1 MASTIRAAI
10 YCRLSKK
17 GGRSLERQEQDGRT
31 IAAARGWSIVRV
43 FAETA
48 SASEHATRAREQWEL
63 LLAAVRE
70 RQFDAVIVW
79 LEDRSNRDVVKAA
92 EFVQA
97 CRAAGARLVIA
108 DSEVTYDFTDPEDT
122 AKFYGEVVA
131 AQREVARLSKR
142 VRRARVQEAA
152 EGRRHPGGLR
162 AFGERGIGPKGNG
175 RNVVTE
181 AQAEREREL
190 IRQAAARILAGD
202 SLRGIVLDWNGAPGE
217 PQRVAPANG
226 GRWTTQRLRKLLC
239 SPRLVGLR
247 EHHGQ
252 LYPGNFPAILERE
265 QWEAVVAVLTDP
277 ARKRMAVGGTPRH
290 LLTGMLFCGVC
301 GARMYAKRDRHGA
314 WVYLCP
320 GRSGGGRSC
329 VGRRADQVERL
340 ITGALFDAVES
351 PAWDQQAA
359 ELPADDPARPHH
371 ERLAQLTAELD
382 VLDRRIGEAELAE
395 ELGQRPHPSA
405 ATLRRMLADREAE
418 RDQHQ
423 AAVLRLQ
430 RGRTVAAVPR
440 NLREV
445 WEDLSLDRRRNILK
459 AVLRLPP
466 EGKGIRVYP
475 QGRGRNFDPAAIEPD
490 WRV

>member
-1 MASTIRAAI
+1 MPSTIRAAI

-17 GGRSLERQEQDGRT
+17 GGRSVQRQEQDGRA
-31 IAAARGWSIVRV
+31 IAADRGWQVVRV
-43 FAETA
+43 FAETV
-48 SASEHATRAREQWEL
+48 SASEFATRARDQWEL

-70 RQFDAVIVW
+70 REFDAVIVW

-97 CRAAGARLVIA
+97 CRAAGVRLVIA

-122 AKFYGEVVA
+122 AKFYGEMVA

-142 VRRARVQEAA
+142 VRRARVQEAS

-175 RNVVTE
+175 RNVVSE

-202 SLRGIVLDWNGAPGE
+202 SLRGIVLDWNGPPGE

-239 SPRLVGLR
+239 SPRLAGLR
-247 EHHGQ
+247 DHRGQ
-252 LYPGNFPAILERE
+252 LHPGNFPAILPRE

-277 ARKRMAVGGTPRH
+277 ARKRMGVGGTPRH
-290 LLTGMLFCGVC
+290 LLTGLVFCGVC
-301 GARMYAKRDRHGA
+301 GARMRAQRDRHGA
-314 WVYLCP
+314 WAYRCP
-320 GRSGGGRSC
+320 PRSDGGRSC
-329 VGRRADQVERL
+329 AGRRAEQVERL
-340 ITGALFDAVES
+340 IEGALFAAVES
-351 PAWDQQAA
+351 PAWDEQAA

-371 ERLAQLTAELD
+371 ERLAALMAELD

-395 ELGQRPHPSA
+395 ELGGKPHPSA
-405 ATLRRMLADREAE
+405 ATLRRMLAEREAE
-418 RDQHQ
+418 RDQHR
-423 AAVLRLQ
+423 AAVVRLQ

-440 NLREV
+440 NLRAV
-445 WEDLSLDRRRNILK
+445 WEDLSLDRRRNMLK
-459 AVLRLPP
+459 ALLRLPP
-466 EGKGIRVYP
+466 EGRGIVIHP
-475 QGRGRNFDPAAIEPD
+475 QGRGRKFDPDAIEPD
-490 WRV
+490 WRI

>member
-1 MASTIRAAI
+1 MGSTIRAAI

-17 GGRSLERQEQDGRT
+17 GGRSVQRQEQDGRA
-31 IAAARGWSIVRV
+31 IAADRSWQVVRV
-43 FAETA
+43 FAETV
-48 SASEHATRAREQWEL
+48 SASEFATRAREQWEL
-63 LLAAVRE
+63 LLAAVRDRE
-70 RQFDAVIVW
+70 FDAVIVW

-97 CRAAGARLVIA
+97 CRQAGARLVIA

-202 SLRGIVLDWNGAPGE
+202 SLRGIVLDWNGPPGE

-239 SPRLVGLR
+239 SPRLAGLR
-247 EHHGQ
+247 DHHGQ
-252 LYPGNFPAILERE
+252 FHPGNFPVILPRE

-277 ARKRMAVGGTPRH
+277 ARKRMGVGGTPRH
-290 LLTGMLFCGVC
+290 LLTGMVFCGVC
-301 GARMYAKRDRHGA
+301 GARMHARRDRHGA
-314 WVYLCP
+314 WVYRCP
-320 GRSGGGRSC
+320 GRSDGGRSC
-329 VGRRADQVERL
+329 VGRRAEQVERL
-340 ITGALFDAVES
+340 IEGALFEAVES
-351 PAWDQQAA
+351 EAWDEQAA

-371 ERLAQLTAELD
+371 ERLAALTAELD

-395 ELGQRPHPSA
+395 ELGGKPHPSA
-405 ATLRRMLADREAE
+405 ATLRAMLAEREAE

-440 NLREV
+440 NLPDV
-445 WEDLSLDRRRNILK
+445 WDDLSLDRRRNILK
-459 AVLRLPP
+459 AVLKLPP
-466 EGKGIRVYP
+466 EGEGIVIRP
-475 QGRGRNFDPAAIEPD
+475 QGRGVKFDPETVEAD